1 MQNKKKTDRTAIIGK
16 LIRIEDA
23 ANKTLIGIN
32 GKITDETKNTIT
44 IQTTKG
50 TKKIIKDQTTL
61 MIDNKITD
69 GKKLIGRIE
78 ARIKQ

>member
-1 MQNKKKTDRTAIIGK
+1 MQKQTKTERMVVIGK

-23 ANKTLIGIN
+23 ANRSLIGIN
-32 GKITDETKNTIT
+32 GKIIDETKNTIT

-50 TKKIIKDQTTL
+50 TKKIIKDQATI
-61 MIDNKITD
+61 MINNKTIN
-69 GKKLIGRIE
+69 GKTLIGRTE